1 MQQYIELLILL
12 QTSVTNLGSTGT
24 VILGTVLAVKVILVL
39 EEMPEM
45 KTMNDSENPP
55 TASDIQLDSPSMFFC
70 LSLGNKRRT

>member
-1 MQQYIELLILL
+1 MQQYIELLISL

-24 VILGTVLAVKVILVL
+24 VILVLAVKVILVL

-55 TASDIQLDSPSMFFC
+55 TTSDIQLDSPSMFFC

>member
-1 MQQYIELLILL
+1 MQQYIELLISL

-24 VILGTVLAVKVILVL
+24 VLAVKVILIL

-45 KTMNDSENPP
+45 RTMNDSENPP
-55 TASDIQLDSPSMFFC
+55 TTSDIQLDSPSMFFC

>member
-45 KTMNDSENPP
+45 KTMNDSENP
-55 TASDIQLDSPSMFFC
+55 TTTSDI
-70 LSLGNKRRT
+70 